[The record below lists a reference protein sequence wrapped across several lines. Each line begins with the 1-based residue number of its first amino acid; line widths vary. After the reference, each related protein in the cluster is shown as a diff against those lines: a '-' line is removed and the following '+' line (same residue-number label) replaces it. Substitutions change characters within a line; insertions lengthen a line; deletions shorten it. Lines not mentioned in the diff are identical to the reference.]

1 MGISSFTGYQPK
13 SSCQLLKYSSQFSHW
28 PLWLSVKRKL
38 MPALHPPMV
47 KARRNSDSMEPTML
61 LEHQLLMLPTQH
73 QLLILPPPPMAHT
86 VMVPTDTT
94 LLPMV
99 ALMAMVPLMA
109 MVMATVPTTH
119 MLLAMLV
126 TDMPTL
132 MVTTDPELRSQ
143 RTHRSSKLCD
153 SV

>member
-61 LEHQLLMLPTQH
+61 LEYQLLM
-73 QLLILPPPPMAHT
+73 LPPPPMAHT